1 MNTKLISKETV
12 AEGTMLFR
20 FEKPE
25 GFEYKAGQSIDL
37 TLVNP
42 PETDEKGNTRPFSLV
57 SVPFE
62 KELAIATRMRDS
74 AFKRVLKDM
83 RGGEV
88 LEFEGPFG
96 DLTLHE
102 NAKRKAV
109 ILAGGIGITP
119 FRSIVAQATFQ
130 SLPHHITLLYSNR
143 RPEDAAFLAEFQT
156 FAKTNPISALR
167 LFARSSHRQH
177 SNPCRTT
184 LRFCIRTADRRTRH
198 FSQNSK
204 RSQKQIRSR
213 HYAFSLDRRTG
224 NIPIPA
230 APHYAFVFEPPTGG
244 RGISRRIPNVRKNKS
259 EFHLRA
265 HHDRDG
271 TIFTRSEERRV

>member
-57 SVPFE
+57 SAPFE

-83 RGGEV
+83 RGGEE
-88 LEFEGPFG
+88 LAFEGPFG

-130 SLPHHITLLYSNR
+130 SLPHRITLLYSNR
-143 RPEDAAFLAEFQT
+143 RPEDAAFLAEFHT
-156 FAKTNPISALR
+156 FAQTNPNFTFVPTMTAMEQSSQDWDGECGYIDAAMIGKHFTSDEAALYYLAGPAAMVAAMR
-167 LFARSSHRQH
+167 KIVNDMEV
-177 SNPCRTT
+177 SNDD
-184 LRFCIRTADRRTRH
+184 IRTEE
-198 FSQNSK
+198 FSG
-204 RSQKQIRSR
+204 
-213 HYAFSLDRRTG
+213 Y
-224 NIPIPA
+224 
-230 APHYAFVFEPPTGG
+230 
-244 RGISRRIPNVRKNKS
+244 
-259 EFHLRA
+259 
-265 HHDRDG
+265 
-271 TIFTRSEERRV
+271 